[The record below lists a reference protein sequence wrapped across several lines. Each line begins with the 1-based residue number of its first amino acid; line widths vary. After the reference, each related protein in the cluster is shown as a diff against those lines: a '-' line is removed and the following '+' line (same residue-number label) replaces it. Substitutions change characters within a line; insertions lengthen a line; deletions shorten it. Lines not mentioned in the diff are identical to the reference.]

1 MTRFFIERPIFA
13 WAISIFVMLVG
24 AISIAFLPVSQYP
37 DVAPVTI
44 QVTATYPG
52 APPER
57 LYDGVTRIIEE
68 ELNGIPGLMYFE
80 STSDTSGQA
89 QIMASFAPGS
99 DPSKATV
106 AVQNRIK
113 RIEARLPRAVTQQG
127 VIVEEASTTFLQFV
141 VVSSRDGALSESDLG
156 DLAARRLLGEL
167 RRVPGV
173 GRATLFSSEKALR
186 IWIDPVKLVG
196 FNMTPADVT
205 AAVAAQ
211 NAQVASGIVGAQPA
225 KVGQRIAANVL
236 VKGQLTTV
244 AEFEEIVLRANPDGS
259 LVRLRDVA
267 EVELGGQSYTMQ
279 TRLDGRPAAGIGIQL
294 APGGN
299 ALAAASGVKAKLAQ
313 LQRTLPA
320 NVSVTVPYDTTP
332 FVEVSIKKVLMTLAE
347 AMALV
352 FAVMFL
358 FLQNIRYTLIPTIVV
373 PVALLGTCGALLMA
387 GFSINVL
394 TMFGMVLAIGILV
407 DDAIVVVENVERIM
421 AEEGL
426 SPREATRKA
435 MGQITGAIVGITS
448 VLVAVFVPLAFFPG
462 SVGVIYRQFAV
473 SMATSI
479 AFSAFLALS
488 LTPALCAT
496 LLKPIEAGHGHAKG
510 GFFGWFNRRF
520 QAGTLAYRS
529 GVAGMLRRPVR
540 ALLVYAA
547 LVAALGWG
555 YLRMPSS
562 FLPIED
568 QGYVIV
574 DAQTPPESATGRTLD
589 VAKRIEAHFGA
600 ESAVAARVT
609 LLGYGF
615 SGQGQNAAITFVTLK
630 DWKERGPSEGADAV
644 SARANA
650 VLGGLPDAIA
660 MSLSPPAIEALGN
673 SSGFAF
679 RLQDKAQQG
688 YAALAAARDQLLKAA
703 SQSPILQG
711 VYVEG
716 LPTAPQIELA
726 LDRQKANALGVTFAD
741 INDALSTS
749 LGSAYVNDFPNQ
761 ARMQRVIVQAEAGR
775 RMRAEDLLDLHVRN
789 ASGQMVPLQ
798 SFARVEWTM
807 GPSQVVGFNG
817 YPSIK
822 ISGSAAPGFASGDA
836 MAEMERLA
844 AQLPAGFDYAWTG
857 QSLQEK
863 LSGSQAVYLLALA
876 LFCVFLCL
884 AALYE
889 SWSIPLAVLLV
900 VPTGVVGAVFAMLLR
915 DMPNDVYFKVGLIT
929 VIGLTAKNAILI
941 IEVAKELV
949 AQGRSIR
956 EAALEAC
963 ELRFRPIVMTSFA
976 FILGVVP
983 LAIATGASMNSQ
995 RAIGTGVLG
1004 GMVTATVLAVFVT
1017 PLFYVLIARV
1027 FRRRRDLCEP
1037 VEGLAVPDPD
1047 TRTPCPVR

>member
-1 MTRFFIERPIFA
+1 MTTFFITRPIFA
-13 WAISIFVMLVG
+13 WAISLFVMMVG
-24 AISIAFLPVSQYP
+24 AISIAYLPVSQYP

-44 QVTATYPG
+44 QVTAVYPG
-52 APPER
+52 SPPER

-80 STSDTSGQA
+80 STSDTSGTA

-99 DPSKATV
+99 NASQATV
-106 AVQNRIK
+106 SVQNRIK
-113 RIEARLPRAVTQQG
+113 RIESRLPRAVTQQG
-127 VIVEEASTTFLQFV
+127 VIVEEASTSFLQFV
-141 VVSSRDGALSESDLG
+141 TVSSPDGSVGEIELG
-156 DLAARRLLGEL
+156 DLAARRIVGEL

-173 GRATLFSSEKALR
+173 GRATLFSTEKALR
-186 IWIDPVKLVG
+186 IWIDPTRLIG
-196 FNMTPADVT
+196 FGMTAGDVT
-205 AAVAAQ
+205 AAVGAQ
-211 NAQVASGIVGAQPA
+211 NAQIASGSIGARPA
-225 KVGQRIAANVL
+225 TEGQRIVANVL
-236 VKGQLTTV
+236 VRGQLTTV
-244 AEFEEIVLRANPDGS
+244 KEFEDIVLRANPDGS

-267 EVELGGQSYTMQ
+267 EVELGGQSYQTQ
-279 TRLDGRPAAGIGIQL
+279 TRLDGRPTAGIGIQL

-299 ALAAASGVKAKLAQ
+299 ALATATGVKARIAQ
-313 LQRTLPA
+313 LAKTLPA
-320 NVSVTVPYDTTP
+320 NVRVQVPYDTTP
-332 FVEVSIKKVLMTLAE
+332 FVQVSIKQVLTTLAE

-358 FLQNIRYTLIPTIVV
+358 FLQNVRYTLIPTIVV
-373 PVALLGTCGALLMA
+373 PVALLGTTGALLLA

-421 AEEGL
+421 GEEGL
-426 SPREATRKA
+426 PPAEATRKA
-435 MGQITGAIVGITS
+435 MGQITGAIVGITL
-448 VLVAVFVPLAFFPG
+448 VLVAVFVPMAFFPG
-462 SVGVIYRQFAV
+462 SVGVIYRQFSIA
-473 SMATSI
+473 MATSI

-496 LLKPIEAGHGHAKG
+496 LLKPVAKGHGHAKG

-520 QAGTLAYRS
+520 ESGTHAYRS
-529 GVAGMLRRPVR
+529 GVGGMLRRPVR
-540 ALLVYAA
+540 ALAVYA
-547 LVAALGWG
+547 LLLGALGWG
-555 YLRMPSS
+555 YVRMPSS

-574 DAQTPPESATGRTLD
+574 DVQTPPESSAGRTLD
-589 VAKRIEAHFGA
+589 VVKRIEKHFAG
-600 ESAVAARVT
+600 EPGVANSTV
-609 LLGYGF
+609 LVGYGF
-615 SGQGQNAAITFVTLK
+615 SGQGQNAALAFVTLK
-630 DWKERGPSEGADAV
+630 DWKARGPNDTAAAISD
-644 SARANA
+644 RANA
-650 VLGGLPDAIA
+650 VLGGLPDAVA
-660 MSLSPPAIEALGN
+660 MALAPPAIDALGN
-673 SSGFAF
+673 SSGFSF
-679 RLQDKAQQG
+679 RLQDKGQQG

-703 SQSPILQG
+703 YQSPVLQG

-716 LPTAPQIELA
+716 LPTAPQVELV
-726 LDRQKANALGVTFAD
+726 LDREKANALGVTFAD
-741 INDALSTS
+741 INETLSTS

-789 ASGQMVPLQ
+789 AKGQMVPLQ
-798 SFARVEWTM
+798 SFARIQWAM

-822 ISGSAAPGFASGDA
+822 FAGMAAPGFASGDA

-844 AQLPAGFDYAWTG
+844 GQLPTGFDHAWTG

-863 LSGSQAVYLLALA
+863 LSGSQAVYLLALS

-915 DMPNDVYFKVGLIT
+915 DLLNDVYFKVGLIT

-941 IEVAKELV
+941 IEVAKELA
-949 AQGRSIR
+949 AQGRSVR
-956 EAALEAC
+956 DAAMEAC
-963 ELRFRPIVMTSFA
+963 ALRFRPIVMTSLA

-983 LAIATGASMNSQ
+983 LAIATGASSNSQ

-1004 GMVTATVLAVFVT
+1004 GMVTATVLAIFAT
-1017 PLFYVLIARV
+1017 PLFYVLIAS
-1027 FRRRRDLCEP
+1027 
-1037 VEGLAVPDPD
+1037 AVRGKRA
-1047 TRTPCPVR
+1047 RTTSKAPACAPTSADASSPA

>member
-13 WAISIFVMLVG
+13 WAISIFIMLVG

-68 ELNGIPGLMYFE
+68 ELNGIPGLMYFD
-80 STSDTSGQA
+80 STSDTSGLA

-99 DPSKATV
+99 DPSQATV

-127 VIVEEASTTFLQFV
+127 VIVEEASSSFLQFV
-141 VVSSRDGALSESDLG
+141 IVSSRDGSLSETDLG
-156 DLAARRLLGEL
+156 DIAARRLLGEL

-173 GRATLFSSEKALR
+173 GRATLFSSEKAMR
-186 IWIDPVKLVG
+186 VWIDPVKLVG
-196 FNMTPADVT
+196 LGMTPGDVT
-205 AAVAAQ
+205 AAIGAQ
-211 NAQVASGIVGAQPA
+211 NAQVASGTVGSQPA
-225 KVGQRIAANVL
+225 RDGQRIAASVL
-236 VKGQLTTV
+236 VKGQLTTT
-244 AEFEEIVLRANPDGS
+244 AEFGEIVLRANQDGS

-267 EVELGGQSYTMQ
+267 EIELGGQSYAQQ

-299 ALAAASGVKAKLAQ
+299 ALAAAKGVKAKIAQ
-313 LQRTLPA
+313 LSKSLPA
-320 NVSVTVPYDTTP
+320 NVSVTIPYDTTP
-332 FVEVSIKKVLMTLAE
+332 FVEVSIEKVLHTLAE

-358 FLQNIRYTLIPTIVV
+358 FLQNLRYTLIPTIVV
-373 PVALLGTCGALLMA
+373 PVALLGTCGALLLA

-496 LLKPIEAGHGHAKG
+496 LLKPVEAGHGHAKRG
-510 GFFGWFNRRF
+510 VFGWFNRRF
-520 QAGTLAYRS
+520 RAGTLAYRS
-529 GVAGMLRRPVR
+529 GVAGMLHRPVR

-547 LVAALGWG
+547 LIAALGWG
-555 YLRMPSS
+555 YARMPSS

-574 DAQTPPESATGRTLD
+574 DVQTPPESAMGRTLD
-589 VAKRIEAHFGA
+589 VAERIEAQFGG
-600 ESAVAARVT
+600 EKAVASRVV

-615 SGQGQNAAITFVTLK
+615 SGQGQNASIAFVTLK
-630 DWKERGPSEGADAV
+630 DWKERGASDGADAI
-644 SARANA
+644 SSRANA
-650 VLGGLPDAIA
+650 GLAGLPDAIA
-660 MSLSPPAIEALGN
+660 MSLSPPAIDSLGN
-673 SSGFAF
+673 SSGFSF

-688 YAALAAARDQLLKAA
+688 YAALAAARDRLLKAA

-716 LPTAPQIELA
+716 LPTAPQIELI
-726 LDRQKANALGVTFAD
+726 LDRDKANALGVTFAD

-775 RMRAEDLLDLHVRN
+775 RMKAEDLLDLHVRN
-789 ASGQMVPLQ
+789 AGGQMVPLQ
-798 SFARVEWTM
+798 SFARIAWTM

-822 ISGSAAPGFASGDA
+822 ISGSAAPGYASGDA

-844 AQLPAGFDYAWTG
+844 AQLPAGFDFAWSG

-863 LSGSQAVYLLALA
+863 LSGNQAMYLLALA
-876 LFCVFLCL
+876 LFCVFLSL

-900 VPTGVVGAVFAMLLR
+900 VPTGIVGAVFAMLLR

-941 IEVAKELV
+941 IEVAKDLV
-949 AQGRSIR
+949 AQGRSVR

-983 LAIATGASMNSQ
+983 LAVATGASMNSQ

-1004 GMVTATVLAVFVT
+1004 GMIAATVLAVFAT
-1017 PLFYVLIARV
+1017 PLFYLLIASAS
-1027 FRRRRDLCEP
+1027 RRGRRGAPEA
-1037 VEGLAVPDPD
+1037 GLAQIEPAAASG
-1047 TRTPCPVR
+1047 RT

>member
-13 WAISIFVMLVG
+13 WAISIFIMLVG

-80 STSDTSGQA
+80 STSDTSGQT

-127 VIVEEASTTFLQFV
+127 VTVEEASSSFLQFV
-141 VVSSRDGALSESDLG
+141 NLSSRDGSLSESDLG

-196 FNMTPADVT
+196 LNLTPADVT
-205 AAVAAQ
+205 AAVGVQ

-225 KVGQRIAANVL
+225 KEGQRISANVL
-236 VKGQLTTV
+236 VKGQLTT
-244 AEFEEIVLRANPDGS
+244 AHDFGEIVLRANPDGS
-259 LVRLRDVA
+259 LVHLRDVA
-267 EVELGGQSYTMQ
+267 EVELGAQSYMMQ
-279 TRLDGRPAAGIGIQL
+279 TRLDGRPSAGIGIQL

-299 ALAAASGVKAKLAQ
+299 ALAAATGVKAKIAE

-332 FVEVSIKKVLMTLAE
+332 FVEVSIRKVLMTLAE

-358 FLQNIRYTLIPTIVV
+358 FLQNVRYTLIPTIVV
-373 PVALLGTCGALLMA
+373 PVALLGTCGALLLA

-426 SPREATRKA
+426 PPREATAKA
-435 MGQITGAIVGITS
+435 MGQITGAIIGITS

-496 LLKPIEAGHGHAKG
+496 LLKPVEAGHGHAKG
-510 GFFGWFNRRF
+510 GFFGWFNRVFRS
-520 QAGTLAYRS
+520 GTLAYLS
-529 GVAGMLRRPVR
+529 GVLSLLRRPVR
-540 ALLVYAA
+540 ALLVYA
-547 LVAALGWG
+547 LLLGALGWG
-555 YLRMPSS
+555 YMRMPTS
-562 FLPIED
+562 FLPVED
-568 QGYVIV
+568 QGIVLV
-574 DAQTPPESATGRTLD
+574 DAQTPPDATVERTLD
-589 VAKRIEAHFGA
+589 VARRIEDHFA
-600 ESAVAARVT
+600 SEPAVATHVQ

-615 SGQGQNAAITFVTLK
+615 SGQGQNAALAFVTLK
-630 DWKERGPSEGADAV
+630 DWKERGPNDSADAI

-650 VLGGLPDAIA
+650 VLGALPDATV
-660 MSLSPPAIEALGN
+660 MSLSPPAIDSLGN

-716 LPTAPQIELA
+716 LPTAPQIELII
-726 LDRQKANALGVTFAD
+726 DREKANALGVIFSD

-749 LGSAYVNDFPNQ
+749 LGSLYVNDFPNQ
-761 ARMQRVIVQAEAGR
+761 ARMQRVIVQAEAAR
-775 RMRAEDLLDLHVRN
+775 RMKAEDLLDLHVRN
-789 ASGQMVPLQ
+789 AQGQMVPLQ

-822 ISGSAAPGFASGDA
+822 ISGSAAPGHASGDA

-844 AQLPAGFDYAWTG
+844 GQLPVGFDYAWTG

-863 LSGSQAVYLLALA
+863 LSGSQAVYLLALS

-900 VPTGVVGAVFAMLLR
+900 VPTGVIGAVFAMLAR

-941 IEVAKELV
+941 IEVAKDLV
-949 AQGRSIR
+949 AQGRSVS

-995 RAIGTGVLG
+995 QAIGTGVLG

-1017 PLFYVLIARV
+1017 PLFYVLIARG
-1027 FRRRRDLCEP
+1027 FRSNKADEAKA
-1037 VEGLAVPDPD
+1037 GSTHADAVATDS
-1047 TRTPCPVR
+1047 VSAG

>member
-1 MTRFFIERPIFA
+1 MTHFFIVRPIFA

-24 AISIAFLPVSQYP
+24 AISITRLPVSQYP

-44 QVTATYPG
+44 QVTAVYPG

-99 DPSKATV
+99 DPSNATV

-127 VIVEEASTTFLQFV
+127 VTVEEASSSFLQFV
-141 VVSSRDGALSESDLG
+141 NLSSRDGSLSESDLG

-196 FNMTPADVT
+196 LNLTPADVT
-205 AAVAAQ
+205 AAVGVQ

-225 KVGQRIAANVL
+225 KEGQRISANVL
-236 VKGQLTTV
+236 VKGQLTT
-244 AEFEEIVLRANPDGS
+244 AHDFGEIVLRANPDGS
-259 LVRLRDVA
+259 LVHLRDVA
-267 EVELGGQSYTMQ
+267 EVELGAQSYMMR
-279 TRLDGRPAAGIGIQL
+279 TRLDGRPSAGIGIQL

-299 ALAAASGVKAKLAQ
+299 ALAAATGVKAKIAE

-332 FVEVSIKKVLMTLAE
+332 FVEVSIRKVLMTLAE

-358 FLQNIRYTLIPTIVV
+358 FLQNVRYTLIPTIVV
-373 PVALLGTCGALLMA
+373 PVALLGTCGALLLA

-426 SPREATRKA
+426 PPREATAKA
-435 MGQITGAIVGITS
+435 MGQITGAIIGITS

-496 LLKPIEAGHGHAKG
+496 LLKPVEAGHGHAKG
-510 GFFGWFNRRF
+510 GFFGWFNRVFRS
-520 QAGTLAYRS
+520 GTLAYLS
-529 GVAGMLRRPVR
+529 GVLSLLRRPVR
-540 ALLVYAA
+540 ALLVYA
-547 LVAALGWG
+547 LLLGALGWG
-555 YLRMPSS
+555 YMRMPTS
-562 FLPIED
+562 FLPVED
-568 QGYVIV
+568 QGIVLV
-574 DAQTPPESATGRTLD
+574 DAQTPPDATVERTLD
-589 VAKRIEAHFGA
+589 VARRIEDHFA
-600 ESAVAARVT
+600 SEPAVATHVQ

-615 SGQGQNAAITFVTLK
+615 SGQGQNAALAFVTLK
-630 DWKERGPSEGADAV
+630 DWKERGPNDSADAI

-650 VLGGLPDAIA
+650 VLGALPDATV
-660 MSLSPPAIEALGN
+660 MSLSPPAIDSLGN

-716 LPTAPQIELA
+716 LPTAPQIELII
-726 LDRQKANALGVTFAD
+726 DREKANALGVIFSD

-749 LGSAYVNDFPNQ
+749 LGSLYVNDFPNQ
-761 ARMQRVIVQAEAGR
+761 ARMQRVIVQAEAAR
-775 RMRAEDLLDLHVRN
+775 RMKAEDLLDLHVRN
-789 ASGQMVPLQ
+789 AQGQMVPLQ

-822 ISGSAAPGFASGDA
+822 ISGSAAPGHASGDA

-844 AQLPAGFDYAWTG
+844 GQLPVGFDYAWTG

-863 LSGSQAVYLLALA
+863 LSGSQAVYLLALS

-900 VPTGVVGAVFAMLLR
+900 VPTGVIGAVFAMLAR

-941 IEVAKELV
+941 IEVAKDLV
-949 AQGRSIR
+949 AQGRSVS

-995 RAIGTGVLG
+995 QAIGTGVLG

-1017 PLFYVLIARV
+1017 PLFYVLIARG
-1027 FRRRRDLCEP
+1027 FRSNKADEAKA
-1037 VEGLAVPDPD
+1037 GSTHADAVATDS
-1047 TRTPCPVR
+1047 VSAG

>member
-1 MTRFFIERPIFA
+1 E
-13 WAISIFVMLVG
+13 
-24 AISIAFLPVSQYP
+24 
-37 DVAPVTI
+37 
-44 QVTATYPG
+44 
-52 APPER
+52 
-57 LYDGVTRIIEE
+57 
-68 ELNGIPGLMYFE
+68 N
-80 STSDTSGQA
+80 
-89 QIMASFAPGS
+89 
-99 DPSKATV
+99 
-106 AVQNRIK
+106 
-113 RIEARLPRAVTQQG
+113 
-127 VIVEEASTTFLQFV
+127 
-141 VVSSRDGALSESDLG
+141 
-156 DLAARRLLGEL
+156 
-167 RRVPGV
+167 
-173 GRATLFSSEKALR
+173 
-186 IWIDPVKLVG
+186 
-196 FNMTPADVT
+196 
-205 AAVAAQ
+205 
-211 NAQVASGIVGAQPA
+211 
-225 KVGQRIAANVL
+225 
-236 VKGQLTTV
+236 
-244 AEFEEIVLRANPDGS
+244 
-259 LVRLRDVA
+259 
-267 EVELGGQSYTMQ
+267 
-279 TRLDGRPAAGIGIQL
+279 
-294 APGGN
+294 
-299 ALAAASGVKAKLAQ
+299 
-313 LQRTLPA
+313 
-320 NVSVTVPYDTTP
+320 
-332 FVEVSIKKVLMTLAE
+332 
-347 AMALV
+347 
-352 FAVMFL
+352 
-358 FLQNIRYTLIPTIVV
+358 
-373 PVALLGTCGALLMA
+373 
-387 GFSINVL
+387 
-394 TMFGMVLAIGILV
+394 
-407 DDAIVVVENVERIM
+407 VVENVERIM

-426 SPREATRKA
+426 PPKEATAKA

-496 LLKPIEAGHGHAKG
+496 LLEPVAAGHGHAKGGLVG

-520 QAGTLAYRS
+520 QAGTLAYRA

-540 ALLVYAA
+540 ALLVYAM

-574 DAQTPPESATGRTLD
+574 DAQTPPESATERTRD
-589 VAKRIEAHFGA
+589 VVERIEAHFGT
-600 ESAVAARVT
+600 ESAVAARTT
-609 LLGYGF
+609 LLGFGF
-615 SGQGQNAAITFVTLK
+615 SGQGQNAAIAFVTLK
-630 DWKERGPSEGADAV
+630 DWAERGMRDGAEAI

-650 VLGGLPDAIA
+650 ALGGLPDAIA
-660 MSLSPPAIEALGN
+660 MALSPPAIEALGN

-688 YAALAAARDQLLKAA
+688 YAALAAARDQLLTAA
-703 SQSPILQG
+703 SRSPILQG

-716 LPTAPQIELA
+716 LPTAPQIELV

-741 INDALSTS
+741 VNEALSTS

-761 ARMQRVIVQAEAGR
+761 ARMQRVIVQAQAGS
-775 RMRAEDLLDLHVRN
+775 RMKAEDLLDLFVRN
-789 ASGQMVPLQ
+789 AQGQMVPLQ
-798 SFARVEWTM
+798 SFARVQWTM

-822 ISGSAAPGFASGDA
+822 ISGSAAPGYASGDA

-863 LSGSQAVYLLALA
+863 LSGSQALYLLALA

-900 VPTGVVGAVFAMLLR
+900 VPTGVVGAVFAMLAR

-941 IEVAKELV
+941 IEVAKDLA
-949 AQGRSIR
+949 AQGQPLR

-963 ELRFRPIVMTSFA
+963 VLRFRPIVMTSFA

-983 LAIATGASMNSQ
+983 LAVATGASMNSQ

-1017 PLFYVLIARV
+1017 PLFYVLIASAIRG
-1027 FRRRRDLCEP
+1027 RRHAPAPALSEADMPGAPR
-1037 VEGLAVPDPD
+1037 
-1047 TRTPCPVR
+1047 

>member
-13 WAISIFVMLVG
+13 WAVSIFIMLVG
-24 AISIAFLPVSQYP
+24 AISIAVLPVSQYP

-44 QVTATYPG
+44 QVTANYPG

-99 DPSKATV
+99 DPSKSTV

-127 VIVEEASTTFLQFV
+127 VIVEEASTSFLQFV
-141 VVSSRDGALSESDLG
+141 IVSSKDGSLTDTDLG

-196 FNMTPADVT
+196 FGMTPGDVT
-205 AAVAAQ
+205 AAVGAQ

-225 KVGQRIAANVL
+225 KQGQRIAANVL

-259 LVRLRDVA
+259 LVRLSDVA
-267 EVELGGQSYTMQ
+267 EVELGGQSYNMQ
-279 TRLDGRPAAGIGIQL
+279 TRLNGHPAAGIGIQL

-299 ALAAASGVKAKLAQ
+299 ALAAATGVKAKIAQ

-358 FLQNIRYTLIPTIVV
+358 FLQNIRYTIIPTIVV
-373 PVALLGTCGALLMA
+373 PVALLGTCGALLLA

-421 AEEGL
+421 GEEGL
-426 SPREATRKA
+426 PPREATRKA
-435 MGQITGAIVGITS
+435 MGQITGAIVGITA
-448 VLVAVFVPLAFFPG
+448 VLIAVFVPLAFFPG

-496 LLKPIEAGHGHAKG
+496 LLKPVAAGHGHAKG

-555 YLRMPSS
+555 YVRMPTS

-574 DAQTPPESATGRTLD
+574 DAQTPPESSTERTLD
-589 VAKRIEAHFGA
+589 VAKRMEAHFGTEA
-600 ESAVAARVT
+600 AVATRVV

-615 SGQGQNAAITFVTLK
+615 SGQGQNAALSFVTLK
-630 DWKERGPSEGADAV
+630 DWKERGPDDGAEAI

-650 VLGGLPDAIA
+650 VLGGLTDALA

-679 RLQDKAQQG
+679 RLQDKGQQG

-716 LPTAPQIELA
+716 LPTAPQIELT
-726 LDRQKANALGVTFAD
+726 LDRQKANALSVTFAD

-775 RMRAEDLLDLHVRN
+775 RMRAEDLLDLNVRN
-789 ASGQMVPLQ
+789 AKGQMVPLQ
-798 SFARVEWTM
+798 SFARISWTM
-807 GPSQVVGFNG
+807 GPAQVVGFNG

-822 ISGSAAPGFASGDA
+822 FGGSAAPGYASGDA

-844 AQLPAGFDYAWTG
+844 GQLPQGFDFAWTG

-863 LSGSQAVYLLALA
+863 LSGSQAIYLLALA

-900 VPTGVVGAVFAMLLR
+900 APTGVVGAVFAMLLR

-949 AQGRSIR
+949 EQGRSVH

-1004 GMVTATVLAVFVT
+1004 GMITATVFAVFVT
-1017 PLFYVLIARV
+1017 PLFYVLIARA
-1027 FRRRRDLCEP
+1027 FRQRAADAATGGSAEP
-1037 VEGLAVPDPD
+1037 VVPA
-1047 TRTPCPVR
+1047 RHGAPVH

>member
-1 MTRFFIERPIFA
+1 MTLFFIERPIFA
-13 WAISIFVMLVG
+13 WAISIFIMLVG
-24 AISIAFLPVSQYP
+24 TISIVFLPISQYP
-37 DVAPVTI
+37 DVAPVTV
-44 QVTATYPG
+44 QVTANYPG

-80 STSDTSGQA
+80 SASDTSGQA
-89 QIMASFAPGS
+89 QIMTSFAPGS

-127 VIVEEASTTFLQFV
+127 VIVEEASTSFLQFV
-141 VVSSRDGALSESDLG
+141 TISSKDGSMSESDLG
-156 DLAARRLLGEL
+156 DLAARRILSEL

-173 GRATLFSSEKALR
+173 GRAIMFSSEKALR

-196 FNMTPADVT
+196 FGMTPGDVT
-205 AAVAAQ
+205 AAVGAQ
-211 NAQVASGIVGAQPA
+211 NAQVASGLVGAQPA
-225 KVGQRIAANVL
+225 SEGQRIAASVL

-244 AEFEEIVLRANPDGS
+244 AEFEDIVLRANPDGS

-267 EVELGGQSYTMQ
+267 EVALGGQSYAMQ

-299 ALAAASGVKAKLAQ
+299 ALAAATGVKDRIAQ
-313 LQRTLPA
+313 LSKTLPA

-332 FVEVSIKKVLMTLAE
+332 FVEASIRKVLMTLAE
-347 AMALV
+347 AMVLV

-358 FLQNIRYTLIPTIVV
+358 FLQNVRYTLIPTIVV
-373 PVALLGTCGALLMA
+373 PVALLGTCGALLLA

-426 SPREATRKA
+426 PPKEATAKA
-435 MGQITGAIVGITS
+435 MGQITGAIVGITA

-496 LLKPIEAGHGHAKG
+496 LLKPVAAGHGHAKG

-520 QAGTLAYRS
+520 QAGTIAYRS

-540 ALLVYAA
+540 ALLVYVV

-555 YLRMPSS
+555 YVRMPSS

-574 DAQTPPESATGRTLD
+574 DVQTPPESATGRTLD
-589 VAKRIEAHFGA
+589 VAKRIEEHFVREPGLD
-600 ESAVAARVT
+600 SQT
-609 LLGYGF
+609 LLLGYGF
-615 SGQGQNAAITFVTLK
+615 SGQGQNAAINFVGLK
-630 DWKERGPSEGADAV
+630 PWAQRGPDDGADAI

-650 VLGGLPDAIA
+650 ALGGLPDAIA
-660 MSLSPPAIEALGN
+660 MALSPPAIEALGN

-688 YAALAAARDQLLKAA
+688 YTALAAARDQLLKAA
-703 SQSPILQG
+703 SQSPVLQG

-716 LPTAPQIELA
+716 LPTAPQIELT
-726 LDRQKANALGVTFAD
+726 LDRQKANALGVNFTD

-775 RMRAEDLLDLHVRN
+775 RMKAEDLLDLNVRN
-789 ASGQMVPLQ
+789 ATGQMVPLQ
-798 SFARVEWTM
+798 SFARVSWTM
-807 GPSQVVGFNG
+807 GPAQVVGFNG

-822 ISGSAAPGFASGDA
+822 ISGSAAPGYASGDA
-836 MAEMERLA
+836 MAEMERLSG
-844 AQLPAGFDYAWTG
+844 QLPPGFDFAWTG

-949 AQGRSIR
+949 AQGRPLH

-983 LAIATGASMNSQ
+983 LAIARGASMNSQ

-1004 GMVTATVLAVFVT
+1004 GMITATVLAVFVT
-1017 PLFYVLIARV
+1017 PLFYVLIARAFQV
-1027 FRRRRDLCEP
+1027 
-1037 VEGLAVPDPD
+1037 
-1047 TRTPCPVR
+1047 RTATATTGGQADAPAAQGIPAG

>member
-1 MTRFFIERPIFA
+1 MTRFFITRPIFA
-13 WAISIFVMLVG
+13 WAISIFIMLVG
-24 AISIAFLPVSQYP
+24 AIAIVFLPVSQYP

-44 QVTATYPG
+44 QVTATFPG

-57 LYDGVTRIIEE
+57 LYDGVTRIVEE

-113 RIEARLPRAVTQQG
+113 RVEARLPRAVTQQG
-127 VIVEEASTTFLQFV
+127 VIVEEASTSFLQFV
-141 VVSSRDGALSESDLG
+141 VVTSRDGSLSESDLG

-186 IWIDPVKLVG
+186 IWIDPAKLVG
-196 FNMTPADVT
+196 FNLTPGDVT
-205 AAVAAQ
+205 AAVGAQ
-211 NAQVASGIVGAQPA
+211 NAQVASGLVGAQPA
-225 KVGQRIAANVL
+225 RDDQRIAASVL
-236 VKGQLTTV
+236 VKGQLTDV

-267 EVELGGQSYTMQ
+267 EVRLGAQSYAMQ
-279 TRLDGRPAAGIGIQL
+279 TRQDGRPAAGIGIQL

-299 ALAAASGVKAKLAQ
+299 ALAAATGVKAKIAQ

-332 FVEVSIKKVLMTLAE
+332 FVEVSIRKVLVTLAE

-373 PVALLGTCGALLMA
+373 PVALAGTCGALLAA

-426 SPREATRKA
+426 APKDATAKA
-435 MGQITGAIVGITS
+435 MGQITGAIVGITA

-496 LLKPIEAGHGHAKG
+496 LLKPVAPGHGHAG
-510 GFFGWFNRRF
+510 TGFFGWFNRRF
-520 QAGTLAYRS
+520 RAGTRAYRA
-529 GVAGMLRRPVR
+529 GVAGMLRRPLR
-540 ALLVYAA
+540 SLLVYAA
-547 LVAALGWG
+547 LVVALGWG
-555 YLRMPSS
+555 YARMPSS

-574 DAQTPPESATGRTLD
+574 DAQTPPESATARTRD
-589 VAKRIEAHFGA
+589 VVERIEAHFGA
-600 ESAVAARVT
+600 EPAVAGRTT
-609 LLGYGF
+609 LLGFGF
-615 SGQGQNAAITFVTLK
+615 SGQGQNAAIAFVTLK
-630 DWKERGPSEGADAV
+630 DWAERGSGDGAEAV

-650 VLGGLPDAIA
+650 ALGGLPDAIA

-673 SSGFAF
+673 SSGFSF

-688 YAALAAARDQLLKAA
+688 YAALAAARDQLLTAA
-703 SQSPILQG
+703 SRSPVLAGTYI
-711 VYVEG
+711 EG
-716 LPTAPQIELA
+716 LPTAPQIELV
-726 LDRQKANALGVTFAD
+726 LDRQKASALGVTFAD

-761 ARMQRVIVQAEAGR
+761 ARMQRVIVQAEASA
-775 RMRAEDLLDLHVRN
+775 RMKAEDLLDLFVRN
-789 ASGQMVPLQ
+789 AAGQMVPLR
-798 SFARVEWTM
+798 SFARVSWTM

-822 ISGSAAPGFASGDA
+822 ISGSAAPGYASGDA

-844 AQLPAGFDYAWTG
+844 AQLPPGFDYAWTG

-863 LSGSQAVYLLALA
+863 LSGSQAIYLLALA

-900 VPTGVVGAVFAMLLR
+900 VPTGVVGAVFAMLAR

-941 IEVAKELV
+941 IEVAKELT
-949 AQGRSIR
+949 ARGRPLR

-963 ELRFRPIVMTSFA
+963 ALRFRPIVMTSFA

-983 LAIATGASMNSQ
+983 LAVATGASMNSQ

-1004 GMVTATVLAVFVT
+1004 GMITATVLAVFAT
-1017 PLFYVLIARV
+1017 PLFYVLVASAL
-1027 FRRRRDLCEP
+1027 RRRDDAASRSARAEADRP
-1037 VEGLAVPDPD
+1037 EAAAAE
-1047 TRTPCPVR
+1047 R